1 MARFFRYK
9 DHYINLDYV
18 VKVELRRGDINY
30 IEVISANNLENILLQ
45 IEEKDIDKAENVF
58 CKLRSILEAENF
70 IN

>member
-1 MARFFRYK
+1 MSKFFRYK

-18 VKVELRRGDINY
+18 VKVELRRGDTNY
-30 IEVISANNLENILLQ
+30 IEVISANDAEHVLLQ

-58 CKLRSILEAENF
+58 CRLRSVLEAENF